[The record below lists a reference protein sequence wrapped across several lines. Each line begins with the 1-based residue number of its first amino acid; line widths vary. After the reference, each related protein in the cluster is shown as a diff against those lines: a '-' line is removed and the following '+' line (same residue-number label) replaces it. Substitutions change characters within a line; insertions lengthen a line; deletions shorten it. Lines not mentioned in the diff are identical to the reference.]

1 MCVYLI
7 AKLEG
12 SSITLTS
19 FRQGL
24 VLPPL
29 KSKQTP
35 KKPSQ
40 IRVKAFDK
48 KHCSWDIMDFRQ
60 FLKTDV
66 FLKFLVLFIVIK
78 NVKIV

>member
-1 MCVYLI
+1 MLTSAKLRESWYQNVYFLKLHMCVYLRI
-7 AKLEG
+7 KLEG

-24 VLPPL
+24 ILQPP
-29 KSKQTP
+29 KSKQTL

-48 KHCSWDIMDFRQ
+48 KH
-60 FLKTDV
+60 
-66 FLKFLVLFIVIK
+66 
-78 NVKIV
+78 